1 MTIIPEG
8 SQFKPLR
15 HQLGINAWSLVS
27 APEIVQHSTSVLK
40 MACVCSTLP
49 TQIRIVWLRILQR
62 GWNMSIWHTILAV
75 FLPGVVYEPRNISD
89 TGYPTQPQKE
99 ASPLCG
105 AISEEYVM
113 WPDSFIKEY
122 ILPVPEQAE
131 SGWQPSMV
139 IISSIIVLK
148 LCNI

>member
-8 SQFKPLR
+8 SQFKPLK
-15 HQLGINAWSLVS
+15 HQLGINAWPLVC
-27 APEIVQHSTSVLK
+27 ATENVQHSTSVLK

-49 TQIRIVWLRILQR
+49 TQIRNAWPRILQR
-62 GWNMSIWHTILAV
+62 GWNMSIWHTILGV

-89 TGYPTQPQKE
+89 TGYPIQPQKE
-99 ASPLCG
+99 ALPLCG
-105 AISEEYVM
+105 AIWDWIVK
-113 WPDSFIKEY
+113 WPDSFTKEY

-131 SGWQPSMV
+131 SEWQPSMV
-139 IISSIIVLK
+139 LIASIIVSK